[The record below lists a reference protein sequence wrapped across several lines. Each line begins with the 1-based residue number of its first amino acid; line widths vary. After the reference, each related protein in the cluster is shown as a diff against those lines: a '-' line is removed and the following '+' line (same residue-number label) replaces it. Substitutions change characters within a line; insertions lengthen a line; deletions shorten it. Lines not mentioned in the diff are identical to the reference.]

1 MDRSCIDTIV
11 NKSKQMQ
18 KDGTGHKK
26 AEIIVWYQD
35 HEYGMLP
42 SEYHEYKICSLPG
55 AAWRK
60 MIRTD
65 IKFLAITIQFFVN
78 IALIFIDGV
87 SWSVNLVTCLCLIRW
102 KKTQTKQIKFL

>member
-35 HEYGMLP
+35 HEYGIIPFL
-42 SEYHEYKICSLPG
+42 YV
-55 AAWRK
+55 
-60 MIRTD
+60 IRQ
-65 IKFLAITIQFFVN
+65 LQ
-78 IALIFIDGV
+78 
-87 SWSVNLVTCLCLIRW
+87 SVR
-102 KKTQTKQIKFL
+102 QGE